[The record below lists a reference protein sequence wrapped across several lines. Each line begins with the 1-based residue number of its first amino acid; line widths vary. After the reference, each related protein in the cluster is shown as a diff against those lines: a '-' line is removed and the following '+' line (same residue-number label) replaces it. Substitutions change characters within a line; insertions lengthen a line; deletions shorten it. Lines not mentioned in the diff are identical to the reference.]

1 MALVSIA
8 AQNASLDN
16 DYGATAGPNA
26 AAAHEVAL
34 YQGDPLN
41 GGVELDAAGGYAR
54 PTITNDG
61 TTWAA
66 AAGGS
71 KSSAVVTFADSTD
84 EWTVGG
90 SPAVATHFLL
100 IDATTGDF
108 WDSGLLGDE
117 ISVEAAG
124 PGPSVQLTIYY
135 ESGA

>member
-34 YQGDPLN
+34 YAGDPLT

-54 PTITNDG
+54 PTVTNDG
-61 TTWAA
+61 ASWAA
-66 AAGGS
+66 ADGGAKTS
-71 KSSAVVTFADSTD
+71 TVVAFADSTD
-84 EWTVGG
+84 EWTVAGD
-90 SPAVATHFLL
+90 PAVATHFLL
-100 IDATTGDF
+100 VDASTGDF

-117 ISVEAAG
+117 VSVEAAG
-124 PGPSVQLTIYY
+124 PGPRVQLTIYY

>member
-16 DYGATAGPNA
+16 DYGAAKGPNA
-26 AAAHEVAL
+26 AASHEVAL
-34 YQGDPLN
+34 YQGDPVN

-54 PTITNDG
+54 PTVTNDG
-61 TTWAA
+61 TSWAA
-66 AAGGS
+66 AAGGA
-71 KSSAVVTFADSTD
+71 KTSAVVGFADATA
-84 EWTVGG
+84 EWTVAGV
-90 SPAVATHFLL
+90 PAVATHFLL
-100 IDATTGDF
+100 VDATTGDF

-117 ISVEAAG
+117 VSVEAAG